1 MRTCIIET
9 VLLSHIFSITFIM
22 SNALQSLNILFY
34 KQAWTSGSKQDYL
47 MAHFSVFLT
56 FHESMS
62 GQTAVT
68 AHTPHI
74 NVDQVV
80 IVLDR
85 LDVVDGTK
93 KMNFSHDWRWK
104 SKFYWTR
111 GWITRSKDPRCH
123 HSPESSVGRL
133 RRHNVRKRKNLMKG
147 GKPYVLVE
155 QYLLS
160 KTMDRSGW
168 TAIQRI
174 ACHACHEQP

>member
-1 MRTCIIET
+1 MPFN
-9 VLLSHIFSITFIM
+9 LSMFYFTNRLGPQDQN
-22 SNALQSLNILFY
+22 SNYF
-34 KQAWTSGSKQDYL
+34 
-47 MAHFSVFLT
+47 MAHFGVFLT

-68 AHTPHI
+68 AHTSQI
-74 NVDQVV
+74 NVNQVV

-93 KMNFSHDWRWK
+93 KMNFSHDWLWK
-104 SKFYWTR
+104 SKFYWTS
-111 GWITRSKDPRCH
+111 GWITRSEDPRCH
-123 HSPESSVGRL
+123 HSPLQYSPRPESSVGRL

-160 KTMDRSGW
+160 KTIDRSGW

-174 ACHACHEQP
+174 ACQARHQQP